1 MNVLNKLKPYMG
13 NRKALLPLSLC
24 ASGLSG
30 MLSLMPFVF
39 VRLIAGTLLETGGM
53 TAGTSVSTYAWCAVS
68 TAVAAV
74 LVYFL
79 ALTLSHLVA
88 FRVETDMRRQAM
100 RRIMN
105 MPLGFFT
112 GNTSGR
118 IRKIIDD
125 DSSSTH
131 SFLAHILPDLVGSIA
146 APIAVFIL
154 LFVFDW
160 RLGLACL
167 FPLFIALGTM
177 SYMMNPR
184 RNNFQRMYLDAQERM
199 SSEAVEYVRGIPVVK
214 VFRQTVFSFK
224 RFYDSIIAY
233 RDLVTQYTLGWQ
245 SPMSVY
251 TTVINGFAYF
261 LVPCSILLIGR
272 SGDYAGVITDMFF
285 YLLIVPVISSNV
297 MKIMYVSQNMFLAN
311 EAVTRLENLTS
322 ESFLLPEAGDDAR
335 RPSSFGIEFDQV
347 VFGYDK
353 ETKTNVLD
361 GISFSIPEGKTYAL
375 VGPSG
380 GGKTT
385 IARLI
390 PRFWDVT
397 AGSVKIGGV
406 DVRHIPGPEL
416 MRNVS
421 FVFQHTKLFKTS
433 LADNIR
439 YGSPNAGTEAVERAV
454 DLSQS
459 REIVDRLPEG
469 LQTKIG
475 AEGSYLSGGEQ
486 QRIALARAI
495 LKDAPIVVLDEAT
508 AFTDPENEHLIQR
521 AFRQLM
527 QGKTVLMIAHRLTGL
542 QHADRILVVD
552 KGRIAEQ
559 GTHEE
564 LLARNGI
571 YRTMWEDYR
580 KSVAWTV

>member
-53 TAGTSVSTYAWCAVS
+53 TAGTSVNTYAWCAVS

-88 FRVETDMRRQAM
+88 FRVEADMRRQAM

-335 RPSSFGIEFDQV
+335 HPSSFGIEFDQV

-406 DVRHIPGPEL
+406 DVRHISGPEL

-439 YGSPNAGTEAVERAV
+439 YGSPHATDEAVERAI

-459 REIVDRLPEG
+459 REIVDCLPEG

-475 AEGSYLSGGEQ
+475 VEGTYLSGGEQ

-495 LKDAPIVVLDEAT
+495 LKDAPVVVLDEAT